1 MKIIV
6 DGFGGDNAPL
16 AVLEGCRMAVDEYG
30 VEIIL
35 TGDEQKLRDCAV
47 KHEISLDGMEIVHA
61 ASVIPVD
68 AHPQDIM
75 TEYAD
80 SSMAEAMR
88 LLAAGKGDAVVCA
101 GSTGAM
107 VVAASLMVR
116 RIKGIK
122 RATLAPIIP
131 SESGCYILMDAGAN
145 VECRP
150 EMLLQF
156 GIMGSIYMEKI
167 MHVDHPRVAV
177 VNIGAEE
184 TKGRDLELGA
194 HTLFNQSG
202 LVNFTGNIEPRYIP
216 RGDADVV
223 VTDGFTGNVV
233 LKLTEGL
240 GKMIGNALKDIFMGG
255 MIGKLAGALVLKKVK
270 AFKKKM
276 DYTEYGGAPLMGISK
291 PVIKAHG
298 SSNGKAFKNAI
309 RQACDFAQQDVIGE
323 ITNSLARLKEQ
334 NMQAKAE

>member
-1 MKIIV
+1 
-6 DGFGGDNAPL
+6 
-16 AVLEGCRMAVDEYG
+16 
-30 VEIIL
+30 
-35 TGDEQKLRDCAV
+35 
-47 KHEISLDGMEIVHA
+47 
-61 ASVIPVD
+61 
-68 AHPQDIM
+68 
-75 TEYAD
+75 
-80 SSMAEAMR
+80 
-88 LLAAGKGDAVVCA
+88 
-101 GSTGAM
+101 M
-107 VVAASLMVR
+107 VVSASLMVR

-150 EMLLQF
+150 EMMLQF

-233 LKLTEGL
+233 LKRTEGL

-255 MIGKLAGALVLKKVK
+255 IVGKLAGALVLKKVK

-309 RQACDFAQQDVIGE
+309 RQARDFAQQDVIGE
-323 ITNSLARLKEQ
+323 ITNSLAKLKEQ
-334 NMQAKAE
+334 NIQAKAE

>member
-1 MKIIV
+1 MKVIV

-16 AVLEGCRMAVDEYG
+16 AVLEGCRMAADEYG

-35 TGDEQKLRDCAV
+35 TGDEQKLRDCAEE
-47 KHEISLDGMEIVHA
+47 HGISLGGMEIVHA
-61 ASVIPVD
+61 PSVIPVD

-107 VVAASLMVR
+107 VVSASLMVR

-194 HTLFNQSG
+194 HTLFDQSG

-233 LKLTEGL
+233 LKLTKVTDLSPFSEGCPHS
-240 GKMIGNALKDIFMGG
+240 M
-255 MIGKLAGALVLKKVK
+255 
-270 AFKKKM
+270 
-276 DYTEYGGAPLMGISK
+276 
-291 PVIKAHG
+291 
-298 SSNGKAFKNAI
+298 
-309 RQACDFAQQDVIGE
+309 
-323 ITNSLARLKEQ
+323 
-334 NMQAKAE
+334 

>member
-1 MKIIV
+1 MKVIG

-16 AVLEGCRMAVDEYG
+16 AVLEGCRMAADEYG

-35 TGDEQKLRDCAV
+35 TGDEQKLRDCAEE
-47 KHEISLDGMEIVHA
+47 HGISLGGMEIVHA
-61 ASVIPVD
+61 PSVIPVD

-107 VVAASLMVR
+107 VVSASLMVR

-156 GIMGSIYMEKI
+156 GIMGSIYME
-167 MHVDHPRVAV
+167 HVVGIKNPRVAI

-184 TKGRDLELGA
+184 EKGNA
-194 HTLFNQSG
+194 
-202 LVNFTGNIEPRYIP
+202 LVKETFPLLKACPDINFIGSIEAREIP
-216 RGDADVV
+216 HGGADVIV
-223 VTDGFTGNVV
+223 CEAFTGNVI
-233 LKLTEGL
+233 LKLYEGVGATL
-240 GKMIGNALKDIFMGG
+240 IHMVKQGMMATLRSKIGALLVKPALKTT
-255 MIGKLAGALVLKKVK
+255 LK
-270 AFKKKM
+270 AF
-276 DYTEYGGAPLMGISK
+276 DASQYGGAPLLGLK
-291 PVIKAHG
+291 GLVVKTHG
-298 SSNGKAFKNAI
+298 SSKRTEVRNSIIQCVTFKEQEINEKIKESLTVGNGKT
-309 RQACDFAQQDVIGE
+309 E
-323 ITNSLARLKEQ
+323 EMKE
-334 NMQAKAE
+334 